1 MTIMPRMLTTRADVD
16 ITVSSRGVGSM
27 HQADRR
33 PSDETSRKTSKTTKT
48 PPWRAASGE
57 DSIITTSTSTT
68 TPFPRNA
75 SVAHFGLF
83 DLAPAQPSS
92 SSSDS
97 YRRVKSA
104 NAGVVRRRQRH
115 SASMQR
121 SLSHSSSNS
130 RTIHPSSSSQQT
142 VPFLPIP
149 PRKSDDTDDGS
160 RPRINTAEES
170 DLARMYDYA
179 TWNMYERIVSA
190 RRKRLAQIELEK
202 QQQLEAE
209 VKDKEEEEKFTTAE
223 SQRLKDTTEDK
234 KTKKKNCQEDGSN
247 TTAAAIRVVADA
259 TTAAPSSKREQHPQ
273 GQRGKSTFDATC
285 TTVSSATE
293 SYRDTS
299 STSSWSGADSP
310 LPIAPF
316 QNFTTNDEEVMKSTM
331 SRYDSFIFELDM

>member
-1 MTIMPRMLTTRADVD
+1 MTIMPRILTTRADVD

-27 HQADRR
+27 HQADRH
-33 PSDETSRKTSKTTKT
+33 PSDDETSRKTSKTTKT
-48 PPWRAASGE
+48 PPWRAAGE
-57 DSIITTSTSTT
+57 DSIITTSTSTM

-92 SSSDS
+92 SSSSSDS
-97 YRRVKSA
+97 FRRVKSA

-142 VPFLPIP
+142 VSFLPIP
-149 PRKSDDTDDGS
+149 PRKSDDTDDG

-209 VKDKEEEEKFTTAE
+209 VKDKEEEKSTTAE

-234 KTKKKNCQEDGSN
+234 KKKKNCQEDGSI
-247 TTAAAIRVVADA
+247 TTAAAIRVMADA
-259 TTAAPSSKREQHPQ
+259 TTAAPSLKREQHPQ
-273 GQRGKSTFDATC
+273 GQRGKSTFDTTC
-285 TTVSSATE
+285 TTVSPATE
-293 SYRDTS
+293 SYRDSS

-316 QNFTTNDEEVMKSTM
+316 QNFTTNDDEVMKSNM

>member
-1 MTIMPRMLTTRADVD
+1 MTIIMPRILTTRADVD

-57 DSIITTSTSTT
+57 DSIITTSTTT
-68 TPFPRNA
+68 MTPFPRNA
-75 SVAHFGLF
+75 PVAHFGLF
-83 DLAPAQPSS
+83 DLAPAQP

-130 RTIHPSSSSQQT
+130 RTIHPFSASQQT

-149 PRKSDDTDDGS
+149 PRKSDATDDGS

-190 RRKRLAQIELEK
+190 RRKRIAQIELEK

-209 VKDKEEEEKFTTAE
+209 VKDKEEEKSTTAE
-223 SQRLKDTTEDK
+223 SQGLKDNTEDK
-234 KTKKKNCQEDGSN
+234 KKKNCQEDGSI

-273 GQRGKSTFDATC
+273 GQRGKSTFDTTC

-293 SYRDTS
+293 SYRDSS

>member
-1 MTIMPRMLTTRADVD
+1 MLTTRADVD

-57 DSIITTSTSTT
+57 DSIITTSTSTM

-83 DLAPAQPSS
+83 DLAPAQP

-121 SLSHSSSNS
+121 SLSHSNSSS
-130 RTIHPSSSSQQT
+130 RTIHPSSKQT

-149 PRKSDDTDDGS
+149 PRNCDDTDDGS
-160 RPRINTAEES
+160 RPHINTAEES

-209 VKDKEEEEKFTTAE
+209 VKDKEEEKSTTAE

-234 KTKKKNCQEDGSN
+234 KEKKNCQEDGSI

-259 TTAAPSSKREQHPQ
+259 TTAAPSLKREQHPQ
-273 GQRGKSTFDATC
+273 GQRGKSTFDTTC
-285 TTVSSATE
+285 TTDSSATE
-293 SYRDTS
+293 SYRDSS

-310 LPIAPF
+310 LPIAPL